1 MDRYTNL
8 KLQKNLIEEKI
19 AKEKDEDKLKELNDK
34 NNELIKQISEIEQ
47 GEDFKK
53 ITEQAKQMEFKKD
66 KIYYLDNEGALME
79 LTPNKIIEMLMEDP
93 LKVIPEDRELIY
105 KSLFS
110 FGAT

>member
-1 MDRYTNL
+1 
-8 KLQKNLIEEKI
+8 
-19 AKEKDEDKLKELNDK
+19 
-34 NNELIKQISEIEQ
+34 
-47 GEDFKK
+47 
-53 ITEQAKQMEFKKD
+53 
-66 KIYYLDNEGALME
+66 ME